1 MIKKALTYVFVSQV
15 YAEESNTKEKFKSSN
30 ATITIQLTDVNDN
43 NPVFNQSAY
52 SFPVTDNSIVIGQ
65 VMYQILEGS

>member
-30 ATITIQLTDVNDN
+30 STITIQLTDVNDN

-52 SFPVTDNSIVIGQ
+52 SFLVTDDSTVIGQ